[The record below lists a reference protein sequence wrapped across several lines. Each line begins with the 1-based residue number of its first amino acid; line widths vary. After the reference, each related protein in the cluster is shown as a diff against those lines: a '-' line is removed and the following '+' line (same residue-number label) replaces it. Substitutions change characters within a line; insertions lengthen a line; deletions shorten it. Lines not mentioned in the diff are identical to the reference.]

1 MFPSTVVN
9 AALCVMRTMPLHL
22 PVERVDGDR
31 AKELLEKKRQNLPK
45 KKINKI
51 EKRKKGDWILGGGFE
66 SFHGCRH
73 SFASLSV
80 RSFML
85 CG

>member
-1 MFPSTVVN
+1 
-9 AALCVMRTMPLHL
+9 MRTMPLHL

-31 AKELLEKKRQNLPK
+31 AKELLGKKRQNLPK
-45 KKINKI
+45 KKINKR